1 MEQPAAPICHHQT
14 SISPRPRQV
23 GQWCNQ
29 KQLSGTGSTSASCPS
44 TAVCSRL
51 QNIEKLLQSKILQ
64 QQLFAL
70 CCSFNWCFHLSL
82 SEFQQT
88 DDEFSN

>member
-14 SISPRPRQV
+14 SLSLRPRQV
-23 GQWCNQ
+23 GQWCYQ
-29 KQLSGTGSTSASCPS
+29 KQLSGTGSTSDSCLS

-51 QNIEKLLQSKILQ
+51 QNIEKLLQSKIL
-64 QQLFAL
+64 
-70 CCSFNWCFHLSL
+70 SL